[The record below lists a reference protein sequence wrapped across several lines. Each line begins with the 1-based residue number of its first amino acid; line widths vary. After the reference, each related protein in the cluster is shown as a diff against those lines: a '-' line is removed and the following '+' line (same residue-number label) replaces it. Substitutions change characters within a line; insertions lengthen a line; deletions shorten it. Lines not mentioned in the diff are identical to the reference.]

1 MTAAPQPTAA
11 PVLLDHEQAASLL
24 GLSPTTLKRMARS
37 GKIGPQPVKF
47 SARLVRW
54 VEADLRAWAA
64 AGCPTRKQWA
74 ERKAGER

>member
-1 MTAAPQPTAA
+1 MTAATQPTAA
-11 PVLLDHEQAASLL
+11 PVLLDHEQASHLL
-24 GLSPTTLKRMARS
+24 GLSPTTLKRMVRA
-37 GKIGPQPVKF
+37 GKVGPAPVKF